1 MTDTDTAIAPHRVAR
16 GLAAPARPRLDPGVA
31 ACSDE
36 DGDGGETDEEIQDVE
51 DGVDEVTD
59 DVDDEVDE
67 EVDAQNEGDNQGSRS
82 QAAVARPVTGRV
94 SSRARP

>member
-1 MTDTDTAIAPHRVAR
+1 MTDTDTPTTPSRYTSAA
-16 GLAAPARPRLDPGVA
+16 LAALLGLGSIFGVA

-59 DVDDEVDE
+59 AVDDEVDE
-67 EVDAQNEGDNQGSRS
+67 ETDALNEGDNQG
-82 QAAVARPVTGRV
+82 
-94 SSRARP
+94 